1 MFPINIIN
9 FTIILTYLEGV
20 KVYKKPISFIYI
32 FLGFLTRNWDLISF
46 IIQRILK
53 RSQFL
58 TLDYNNNV
66 TKNFVTLEE
75 HLEN

>member
-32 FLGFLTRNWDLISF
+32 FLGINQKLGFN
-46 IIQRILK
+46 ILCY
-53 RSQFL
+53 S
-58 TLDYNNNV
+58 
-66 TKNFVTLEE
+66 
-75 HLEN
+75 ENIKKEPIFDPRL